1 MSDRHRIQTMC
12 ARLPRT
18 TLARV
23 DEEFCCLIR
32 IQGMT
37 SLIPKVES
45 RYLPS
50 LPRPCPLTFSL
61 VTASRLLAVSD

>member
-12 ARLPRT
+12 TRLPRS

-37 SLIPKVES
+37 SLIQRS
-45 RYLPS
+45 RYSQTSDKAYPS
-50 LPRPCPLTFSL
+50 
-61 VTASRLLAVSD
+61 VMVKVGQKYALLESML